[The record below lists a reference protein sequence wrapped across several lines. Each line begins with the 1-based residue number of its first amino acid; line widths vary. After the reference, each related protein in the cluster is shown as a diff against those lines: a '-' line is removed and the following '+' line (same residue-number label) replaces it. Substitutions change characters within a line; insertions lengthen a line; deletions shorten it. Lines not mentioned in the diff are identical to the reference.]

1 MTNYEIKIRRIINDL
16 RWLASRHNTMAEYKK
31 RMCINAAEALEN
43 LLTERSAQQKAEKNE
58 PLTLDELQQMAGE
71 PIWVE
76 NSSEKHAEGFADEW
90 ALVSTSPH
98 ARVVESTRTIYRL
111 EYYGKTWVAY
121 RRKPKEATL

>member
-1 MTNYEIKIRRIINDL
+1 MSDTRVQL
-16 RWLASRHNTMAEYKK
+16 RALLKYVGDNIMEFKTDNFTESLADYLISHGVTIVPDSNVGN
-31 RMCINAAEALEN
+31 I
-43 LLTERSAQQKAEKNE
+43 

-76 NSSEKHAEGFADEW
+76 NSSEKHAEGFTDEW

-121 RRKPKEATL
+121 RRKPKEE

>member
-1 MTNYEIKIRRIINDL
+1 MSDTKGKLTTILVQKPELLKKLNTSIAALYRFADYLI
-16 RWLASRHNTMAEYKK
+16 ASGVTIATDNNVGAK
-31 RMCINAAEALEN
+31 
-43 LLTERSAQQKAEKNE
+43 

-76 NSSEKHAEGFADEW
+76 NSSEKHAEGFTDEW

-121 RRKPKEATL
+121 HRKPKEE